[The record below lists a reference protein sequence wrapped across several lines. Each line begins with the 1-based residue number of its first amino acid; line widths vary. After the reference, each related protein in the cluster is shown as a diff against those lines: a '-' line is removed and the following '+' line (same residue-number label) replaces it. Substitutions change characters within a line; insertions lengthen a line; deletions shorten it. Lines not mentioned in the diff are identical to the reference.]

1 MVNRIVASVEL
12 DRAGLAMA
20 DHIAAIDPN
29 LVKQTKRAINRSFEA
44 RNMLEALEEG
54 LAIDLAIEGA
64 GSPDKIAVH
73 GDRAA
78 RRPQSRAGLARR
90 PVPGPHRMSGALAE
104 ILLDA
109 LKPAGRVV
117 ESTSGEAQ
125 QGRSLLAIAERVRHA
140 LAARH
145 VAPHEPI
152 HVSIGNR
159 PSDLGA
165 LLGIWQAGA
174 VAVPI
179 HALAA
184 ASTIARVQRI
194 SRARFLLDGD
204 RLDAI
209 GEEPPPDRAL
219 LRDAALVIFTS
230 GSTGDPKG
238 VVVGHQRLADKLAAL
253 DRLLS
258 IMPGDVVLSPLQL
271 VFIFG
276 LWVSLLTLTKGARLI
291 LVPKFSEEAMAR
303 GLAEATV
310 LAGVPSMFRTLL
322 SVSPDT
328 FLKSC
333 APKLRAMFSGGEVLA
348 PALAHA
354 MARFAPAAIH
364 DLYGLTETGSCDF
377 HLGPAGQPQGFG
389 TIGHPTE
396 RVAFRIASDTG
407 ELQIR
412 TPFGMLGYLD
422 NPALTETSFDSGY
435 FKTGDLA
442 RMTANGAVALIGRAK
457 DIISRGGNKIAPLE
471 IDNLLAQH
479 PEIAAA
485 LCAGVADERLGEVI
499 HAVVVTRAGARLD
512 AADLRDWLLARTE
525 RFKVPDVFHFRDAL
539 PSGSSGKADRRAVA
553 QLAAQMSIR
562 R

>member
-1 MVNRIVASVEL
+1 
-12 DRAGLAMA
+12 
-20 DHIAAIDPN
+20 
-29 LVKQTKRAINRSFEA
+29 
-44 RNMLEALEEG
+44 
-54 LAIDLAIEGA
+54 
-64 GSPDKIAVH
+64 
-73 GDRAA
+73 
-78 RRPQSRAGLARR
+78 
-90 PVPGPHRMSGALAE
+90 MSGALAK
-104 ILLDA
+104 ILRDA
-109 LKPAGRVV
+109 LEPIGRAVA
-117 ESTSGEAQ
+117 STSGES
-125 QGRSLLAIAERVRHA
+125 QGADSLSRLAERVRRA
-140 LAARH
+140 LAEQH
-145 VAPHEPI
+145 IAPDEPVHI
-152 HVSIGNR
+152 SIGNR

-179 HALAA
+179 HASAA
-184 ASTIARVQRI
+184 ASTVARMQRI
-194 SRARFLLDGD
+194 SRARFLIDGD
-204 RLDAI
+204 RLDTI
-209 GEEPPPDRAL
+209 GETPPPHRAL

-230 GSTGDPKG
+230 GSTGEPKG
-238 VVVGHQRLADKLAAL
+238 VVIGHRRLADKLAVL
-253 DRLLS
+253 DRLLN
-258 IMPGDVVLSPLQL
+258 IAANDVVLSPLQL
-271 VFIFG
+271 TFIFG
-276 LWVSLLTLTKGARLI
+276 LWVSLLTLMKGARLI
-291 LVPKFSEEAMAR
+291 LVPKFSDEAMAR

-322 SVSPDT
+322 SYPQIAFPQVA
-328 FLKSC
+328 
-333 APKLRAMFSGGEVLA
+333 APKLRAMLSGGEVLA

-354 MARFAPAAIH
+354 MARLAPAAIH

-377 HLGPAGQPQGFG
+377 HLGPADQPNGFG

-396 RVAFRIASDTG
+396 HVMFRIAGETG

-422 NPALTETSFDSGY
+422 NPALTETSFDGGY

-442 RMTANGAVALIGRAK
+442 RMTADGAVALIGRAK

-553 QLAAQMSIR
+553 QLVTQMSNR

>member
-1 MVNRIVASVEL
+1 
-12 DRAGLAMA
+12 
-20 DHIAAIDPN
+20 
-29 LVKQTKRAINRSFEA
+29 
-44 RNMLEALEEG
+44 
-54 LAIDLAIEGA
+54 
-64 GSPDKIAVH
+64 
-73 GDRAA
+73 
-78 RRPQSRAGLARR
+78 
-90 PVPGPHRMSGALAE
+90 MSGALAE
-104 ILLDA
+104 ILRDA
-109 LKPAGRVV
+109 LKPAGRTVD
-117 ESTSGEAQ
+117 STSDESQ
-125 QGRSLLAIAERVRHA
+125 QGDNLLALAERVRHA

-145 VAPHEPI
+145 VAPHEPV

-159 PSDLGA
+159 PSDLGV

-194 SRARFLLDGD
+194 SRGRFLLDGG

-238 VVVGHQRLADKLAAL
+238 VVIGHRRLADKLVVL
-253 DRLLS
+253 DRLLG
-258 IMPGDVVLSPLQL
+258 IAPTDVVLLPLQL

-276 LWVSLLTLTKGARLI
+276 LWVSLLTLMKGARLI
-291 LVPKFSEEAMAR
+291 LVPKFTEEAMAR

-322 SVSPDT
+322 TYPK
-328 FLKSC
+328 LA
-333 APKLRAMFSGGEVLA
+333 APKLRAMLSGGEVLA

-354 MARFAPAAIH
+354 MGRFAPVAIH

-377 HLGPAGQPQGFG
+377 HLGPADQPHGVG
-389 TIGHPTE
+389 TIGHPTDG
-396 RVAFRIASDTG
+396 VTFRIARDGAAVAAGETG

-412 TPFGMLGYLD
+412 APFAMLGYLD
-422 NPALTETSFDSGY
+422 NPALTEAAFDGGY

-442 RMTANGAVALIGRAK
+442 RLTADGAVALIGRAK

-471 IDNLLAQH
+471 IDNLLAEH

-499 HAVVVTRAGARLD
+499 HAVVVTRAGAHLD
-512 AADLRDWLLARTE
+512 AAALRDWLLARTE
-525 RFKVPDVFHFRDAL
+525 RFKVPDVFYFRDAL
-539 PSGSSGKADRRAVA
+539 PAGASGKADRRAVA
-553 QLAAQMSIR
+553 QLAAPTGNR

>member
-1 MVNRIVASVEL
+1 
-12 DRAGLAMA
+12 
-20 DHIAAIDPN
+20 
-29 LVKQTKRAINRSFEA
+29 
-44 RNMLEALEEG
+44 
-54 LAIDLAIEGA
+54 
-64 GSPDKIAVH
+64 
-73 GDRAA
+73 
-78 RRPQSRAGLARR
+78 
-90 PVPGPHRMSGALAE
+90 MSGALAE

-109 LKPAGRVV
+109 LTPAGRVI
-117 ESTSGEAQ
+117 ESTSGESQ
-125 QGRSLLAIAERVRHA
+125 QGRTLLALAERVRHA

-145 VAPHEPI
+145 VAPQEPV

-165 LLGIWQAGA
+165 LLGVWQAGA

-179 HALAA
+179 HAFAA
-184 ASTIARVQRI
+184 SSTIARVQGI

-209 GEEPPPDRAL
+209 GETPPPDRAL

-230 GSTGDPKG
+230 GSTGEPKG
-238 VVVGHQRLADKLAAL
+238 VVIGHRRLADKLAVL
-253 DRLLS
+253 DRLLN
-258 IMPGDVVLSPLQL
+258 IAANDVVLSPLQL
-271 VFIFG
+271 TFIFG
-276 LWVSLLTLTKGARLI
+276 LWVSLLTLMKGARLI
-291 LVPKFSEEAMAR
+291 LVPKFSDEAMAR

-322 SVSPDT
+322 SYPQIT
-328 FLKSC
+328 FPQVG
-333 APKLRAMFSGGEVLA
+333 APKLRAMLSGGEVLA

-354 MARFAPAAIH
+354 MARLAPAVIH

-377 HLGPAGQPQGFG
+377 HLGPADQPIGFG

-396 RVAFRIASDTG
+396 HVMFRIAGETG

-422 NPALTETSFDSGY
+422 NPALTETSFDGGY

-442 RMTANGAVALIGRAK
+442 RMTADGAVALIGRAK

-499 HAVVVTRAGARLD
+499 HAVVVTRAGSRLD

-553 QLAAQMSIR
+553 QLVTQMSIR

>member
-1 MVNRIVASVEL
+1 
-12 DRAGLAMA
+12 
-20 DHIAAIDPN
+20 
-29 LVKQTKRAINRSFEA
+29 
-44 RNMLEALEEG
+44 
-54 LAIDLAIEGA
+54 
-64 GSPDKIAVH
+64 
-73 GDRAA
+73 
-78 RRPQSRAGLARR
+78 
-90 PVPGPHRMSGALAE
+90 MSGALAE

-109 LKPAGRVV
+109 LTPAGRAVV
-117 ESTSGEAQ
+117 STSGESQ
-125 QGRSLLAIAERVRHA
+125 QGNSLLALAERVRHA
-140 LAARH
+140 LVERH
-145 VAPHEPI
+145 VALREPV

-165 LLGIWQAGA
+165 LLGVWQAGA

-194 SRARFLLDGD
+194 SRARFLIDGD

-238 VVVGHQRLADKLAAL
+238 VVIGHRRLADKLAVL

-258 IMPGDVVLSPLQL
+258 IGPNDVVLSPLQL

-276 LWVSLLTLTKGARLI
+276 LWVSLLTLMKGARLI
-291 LVPKFSEEAMAR
+291 LVPKFTADAMAH

-322 SVSPDT
+322 TYPNVT
-328 FLKSC
+328 
-333 APKLRAMFSGGEVLA
+333 APKLRAMLSGGEVLA

-354 MARFAPAAIH
+354 MARLAPAAIH

-389 TIGHPTE
+389 TIGYPTE
-396 RVAFRIASDTG
+396 HVVFRIALDGDAVAAGETG

-422 NPALTETSFDSGY
+422 NPALTEASFEDGY

-442 RMTANGAVALIGRAK
+442 RLTADGAVALVGRAK
-457 DIISRGGNKIAPLE
+457 DIISRGGNKIAPIE
-471 IDNLLAQH
+471 IDNLLAEH
-479 PEIAAA
+479 PDIAAA
-485 LCAGVADERLGEVI
+485 LCAGVADERLGEVV
-499 HAVVVTRAGARLD
+499 HAVIVTRAGAHLD
-512 AADLRDWLLARTE
+512 ATALRDWLLARTE

-539 PSGSSGKADRRAVA
+539 PAGASGKADRRAVA
-553 QLAAQMSIR
+553 QLAARAGNR

>member
-1 MVNRIVASVEL
+1 
-12 DRAGLAMA
+12 
-20 DHIAAIDPN
+20 
-29 LVKQTKRAINRSFEA
+29 
-44 RNMLEALEEG
+44 
-54 LAIDLAIEGA
+54 
-64 GSPDKIAVH
+64 
-73 GDRAA
+73 
-78 RRPQSRAGLARR
+78 
-90 PVPGPHRMSGALAE
+90 MSGALAE

-109 LKPAGRVV
+109 LKSASHAVA
-117 ESTSGEAQ
+117 STSGETQ
-125 QGRSLLAIAERVRHA
+125 QGDSLLAFGGRVRHA
-140 LAARH
+140 LAERH
-145 VAPHEPI
+145 VAPHEPV

-179 HALAA
+179 HFLAA
-184 ASTIARVQRI
+184 ASTIARAQRI

-219 LRDAALVIFTS
+219 LHDAALVIFTS
-230 GSTGDPKG
+230 GSTSEPKG
-238 VVVGHQRLADKLAAL
+238 VVIGHQRLADKLVVL
-253 DRLLS
+253 DRLLN
-258 IMPGDVVLSPLQL
+258 IAPNDVVLSPLQL

-276 LWVSLLTLTKGARLI
+276 LWVSLLTLMKGARLV
-291 LVPKFSEEAMAR
+291 LVSRFTADAMAR
-303 GLAEATV
+303 GLVEATV

-322 SVSPDT
+322 T
-328 FLKSC
+328 YREIT
-333 APKLRAMFSGGEVLA
+333 APRLRAMLSGGEVLA
-348 PALAHA
+348 PALAQA
-354 MARFAPAAIH
+354 MGHFAPAAIH

-377 HLGPAGQPQGFG
+377 HLGPLDQPQGFG
-389 TIGHPTE
+389 TIGYPTE
-396 RVAFRIASDTG
+396 RITFRIARDGAAVAAGETG

-422 NPALTETSFDSGY
+422 NPALTEAAIDGGY

-442 RMTANGAVALIGRAK
+442 RMTADGAVALIGRAK

-485 LCAGVADERLGEVI
+485 LCAGVADDRLGEVI
-499 HAVVVTRAGARLD
+499 HAVIVTRAGARLD
-512 AADLRDWLLARTE
+512 TGELRDWLLTRTE

-553 QLAAQMSIR
+553 QLAAQPSNR